1 MDNLVRLDL
10 EVASRL
16 VFDANLT
23 NVNSTNNFF
32 FEEDDY
38 RVFFINAHSDTAR
51 QILCQ
56 VILFI
61 V

>member
-1 MDNLVRLDL
+1 MDNLVRLDV

-16 VFDANLT
+16 VFDANFT
-23 NVNSTNNFF
+23 KVNSTNKFF

-38 RVFFINAHSDTAR
+38 RVFFINTHSDTAR

-56 VILFI
+56 VVLYNL
-61 V
+61 